1 MTRKSHIIHKTI
13 KGGSKLE
20 IFIPQFVRTA
30 LDRLN
35 ECGYEGYIVGGCVRD
50 SLLGKKPHDYDV
62 CTNCTPDKMLEVFA
76 NFRTIETGL
85 KHGTL
90 TVLIEGEPVEITCY
104 RSDGEYIGH
113 RKPAQVTFESS
124 LEEDLKRRDFTVNAM
139 AYSPKTGLIDLY
151 GGQGDLEKGIIRCVG
166 EPERRFDEDALRI
179 LRGLRFSS
187 CLGFEIEEKTS
198 KAILEQCELLKSI
211 SAERIASELKKLLC
225 GKGARK
231 ILLDYREVIAV
242 FIPELRESF
251 DFRQNNPHHF
261 LDVYGHICLSVE
273 NVRPQWQMRLTM
285 LLHDIG
291 KPRMHTVDEN
301 GISHF
306 KKHQFQGAYM
316 AEKILKR
323 LRIDNASAKYIYEL
337 IWEHDNRI
345 PATKK
350 SVRRFMAQHDFD
362 FVMDYLELDMSHIK
376 DAGMTDYWGNLDGI
390 DFYDV
395 ENEGEKAVLAMEIN
409 ENNEC
414 IHICDLD
421 INGKDL
427 LQMGFGGKDI
437 GIGLELALNGVIDE
451 KVENKKE
458 ELKGYIE
465 SNFKRQD
472 KDNT

>member
-1 MTRKSHIIHKTI
+1 M
-13 KGGSKLE
+13 E

-139 AYSPKTGLIDLY
+139 AYSPKEGLIDLY
-151 GGQGDLEKGIIRCVG
+151 GGQGDLEKGIIKCVG
-166 EPERRFDEDALRI
+166 EPEKRFDEDALRI

-198 KAILEQCELLKSI
+198 KAILEQRELLKSI

-291 KPRMHTVDEN
+291 KPLAKTTDDNGVD
-301 GISHF
+301 HF
-306 KKHQFQGAYM
+306 KGHQKISADL
-316 AEKILKR
+316 AAPILKR
-323 LRIDNASAKYIYEL
+323 FKISNEL
-337 IWEHDNRI
+337 YDRVMLIIPIHDI
-345 PATKK
+345 HIGTKK
-350 SVRRFMAQHDFD
+350 KNIKKWLNRLGEQGLRDLIEVKRADKLGQNPKMTGEELQNLVTTESLVDEIIANAEPYSVKDLKINGFD
-362 FVMDYLELDMSHIK
+362 LINLGFKGKEIGDILSAVLEMVI
-376 DAGMTDYWGNLDGI
+376 DGKL
-390 DFYDV
+390 
-395 ENEGEKAVLAMEIN
+395 ENE
-409 ENNEC
+409 
-414 IHICDLD
+414 
-421 INGKDL
+421 
-427 LQMGFGGKDI
+427 KDI
-437 GIGLELALNGVIDE
+437 LLKYAKEKGELN
-451 KVENKKE
+451 
-458 ELKGYIE
+458 
-465 SNFKRQD
+465 
-472 KDNT
+472 

>member
-20 IFIPQFVRTA
+20 IFIPQFVKTA

-139 AYSPKTGLIDLY
+139 AYSPKEGLIDLY
-151 GGQGDLEKGIIRCVG
+151 GGQGDLEKGIIKCVG
-166 EPERRFDEDALRI
+166 EPEKRFDEDALRI

-198 KAILEQCELLKSI
+198 KAILEQRELLKSI

-242 FIPELRESF
+242 FI
-251 DFRQNNPHHF
+251 
-261 LDVYGHICLSVE
+261 
-273 NVRPQWQMRLTM
+273 PQWQMRLTM

-323 LRIDNASAKYIYEL
+323 LRIDNASSKYIYEL

-362 FVMDYLELDMSHIK
+362 FVMDYLEVRRADTYAQSDYKRQEKLAELDHI
-376 DAGMTDYWGNLDGI
+376 A
-390 DFYDV
+390 
-395 ENEGEKAVLAMEIN
+395 ELAMEIK
-409 ENNEC
+409 EDNEC

>member
-50 SLLGKKPHDYDV
+50 SLLGKKPHDY
-62 CTNCTPDKMLEVFA
+62 EVFA

-90 TVLIEGEPVEITCY
+90 TVLIESEPVEITCY

-139 AYSPKTGLIDLY
+139 AYSPNEGLIDLY
-151 GGQGDLEKGIIRCVG
+151 GGQSDLSKGIIRCVG
-166 EPERRFDEDALRI
+166 EPEKRFDEDALRI

-198 KAILEQCELLKSI
+198 KAILEQRELLKSI

-231 ILLDYREVIAV
+231 ILLDYREVMTV

-301 GISHF
+301 G
-306 KKHQFQGAYM
+306 
-316 AEKILKR
+316 
-323 LRIDNASAKYIYEL
+323 SAKYIYEL

-345 PATKK
+345 AATKK

-362 FVMDYLELDMSHIK
+362 FVMDYLEVRRADTYAQSDYKRQEKLAELDHI
-376 DAGMTDYWGNLDGI
+376 A
-390 DFYDV
+390 
-395 ENEGEKAVLAMEIN
+395 ELAIEIK
-409 ENNEC
+409 EDNEC

>member
-1 MTRKSHIIHKTI
+1 MTIFEKANYLIETI
-13 KGGSKLE
+13 ENAGFE
-20 IFIPQFVRTA
+20 AYQ
-30 LDRLN
+30 
-35 ECGYEGYIVGGCVRD
+35 VGGCVRD
-50 SLLGKKPHDYDV
+50 FFMKRKCDDIDITTSAKPGD
-62 CTNCTPDKMLEVFA
+62 LEKILA
-76 NFRTIETGL
+76 ENNIKYIETGL
-85 KHGTL
+85 KHGTV
-90 TVLIEGEPVEITCY
+90 TAVFDGDNFEITTY
-104 RSDGEYIGH
+104 RTDGEYIDNRH
-113 RKPAQVTFESS
+113 PENVSFVSNID
-124 LEEDLKRRDFTVNAM
+124 EDLSRRDFTINAI
-139 AYSPKTGLIDLY
+139 AYNPNKDEIVDLF
-151 GGQGDLEKGIIRCVG
+151 GGRNDIENKIIKAVG
-166 EPERRFDEDALRI
+166 NPDKRFKEDALRI
-179 LRGLRFSS
+179 MRAVRFSS
-187 CLGFEIEEKTS
+187 TLGFEIEENT
-198 KAILEQCELLKSI
+198 KAALFRNKELLKNV
-211 SAERIASELKKLLC
+211 SAERIFTELSKLLL
-225 GKGARK
+225 GDNVFDVLTEYKEIMG
-231 ILLDYREVIAV
+231 VI
-242 FIPELRESF
+242 IPELVPIF
-251 DFRQNNPHHF
+251 TCGQNTVWHIF
-261 LDVYGHICLSVE
+261 DVYTHTAKTVEQSPRLLSL
-273 NVRPQWQMRLTM
+273 RLTM

-323 LRIDNASAKYIYEL
+323 LRIDNASSKYIYEL

-362 FVMDYLELDMSHIK
+362 FVMDYLEVRRADTYAQSDYKRQEKLAELDHI
-376 DAGMTDYWGNLDGI
+376 A
-390 DFYDV
+390 
-395 ENEGEKAVLAMEIN
+395 ELAMEIK
-409 ENNEC
+409 EDNEC

>member
-1 MTRKSHIIHKTI
+1 MTIFEKANYLIETI
-13 KGGSKLE
+13 ENAGFE
-20 IFIPQFVRTA
+20 AYQ
-30 LDRLN
+30 
-35 ECGYEGYIVGGCVRD
+35 VGGCVRD
-50 SLLGKKPHDYDV
+50 FFMKRKCDDIDITTSAKPGD
-62 CTNCTPDKMLEVFA
+62 LEKILA
-76 NFRTIETGL
+76 ENNIKYIETGL
-85 KHGTL
+85 KHGTV
-90 TVLIEGEPVEITCY
+90 TAVFDGDNFEITTY
-104 RSDGEYIGH
+104 RTDGEYIDNRH
-113 RKPAQVTFESS
+113 PENVSFVSNID
-124 LEEDLKRRDFTVNAM
+124 EDLSRRDFTINAI
-139 AYSPKTGLIDLY
+139 AYNPNKDEIVDLF
-151 GGQGDLEKGIIRCVG
+151 GGRDDIENKIIKAVGD
-166 EPERRFDEDALRI
+166 PDRRFKEDALRI
-179 LRGLRFSS
+179 MRAIRFSS
-187 CLGFEIEEKTS
+187 TLGFEIEENT
-198 KAILEQCELLKSI
+198 KAALFRNKELLKNV
-211 SAERIASELKKLLC
+211 SAERIFTELSKLLL
-225 GKGARK
+225 GDNVFDVLTEYKEIIG
-231 ILLDYREVIAV
+231 VI
-242 FIPELRESF
+242 IPELVPIF
-251 DFRQNNPHHF
+251 TCGQNTVWHIF
-261 LDVYGHICLSVE
+261 DVYTHTAKTVEQSPRLLSL
-273 NVRPQWQMRLTM
+273 RLTM

-306 KKHQFQGAYM
+306 KKHQFEGAYM

-362 FVMDYLELDMSHIK
+362 FVMDYLEVRRADTYAQSDYKRQEKLAELDHI
-376 DAGMTDYWGNLDGI
+376 A
-390 DFYDV
+390 
-395 ENEGEKAVLAMEIN
+395 ELAMEIK
-409 ENNEC
+409 EDNEC